1 MTTPAD
7 GLDDIGSQEPP
18 PDDLVAAEYVLGVLD
33 AGRRLA
39 AEARIVSDRAFADLV
54 SAWQGRLAPL
64 ALELEP
70 QEVPGR
76 IWTRIQERL
85 GWPAAGAAPVAV
97 AAPDAGAG
105 RSLFFWRLTAGL
117 AACAALALLA
127 VDLRPRGQAPTG
139 SEAQFSGVTTLAR
152 DDGSPGWLATVDPRR
167 GTVLMVPVPS
177 APDAQGR
184 AAELWLIPPGEAPR
198 SLGSVPVDRAQ
209 TVAVPATW
217 RADLTGRALLA
228 ITLEPAAG
236 IPHAAPTGPII
247 AKGAIQL

>member
-1 MTTPAD
+1 MNTPAD
-7 GLDDIGSQEPP
+7 GFDDIGSQEPP

-39 AEARIVSDRAFADLV
+39 AEARIVSDRGFADLV

-64 ALELEP
+64 ALELPPE
-70 QEVPGR
+70 EVPGR

-85 GWPAAGAAPVAV
+85 GWPGAGSAAAV
-97 AAPDAGAG
+97 AAPDAGIG
-105 RSLFFWRLTAGL
+105 RSLFFWRLTAGI
-117 AACAALALLA
+117 AATAALALLA
-127 VDLRPRGQAPTG
+127 VDLLPPRGKAPTV
-139 SEAQFSGVTTLAR
+139 SEAPVTEVTTLAR

-167 GTVLMVPVPS
+167 GSVLMVPVPS

-198 SLGSVPVDRAQ
+198 SLGSVPFDRAQ
-209 TVAVPATW
+209 TVAIPATW

-247 AKGAIQL
+247 AKGAIHL